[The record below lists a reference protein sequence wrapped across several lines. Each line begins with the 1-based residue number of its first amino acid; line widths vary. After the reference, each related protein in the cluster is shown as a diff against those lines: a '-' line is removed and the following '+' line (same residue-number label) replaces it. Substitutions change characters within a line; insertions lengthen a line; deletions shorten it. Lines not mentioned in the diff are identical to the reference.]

1 VNQILTVQDNLG
13 KGTSAIVH
21 SVKCRRILLA
31 RKTIY
36 TNKHFTKRQAIEEV
50 AHLTRLKHSHIVR
63 LIGTYT
69 WKKELSIL
77 MYPVADYN
85 LTTFLDILDNASVD
99 ERSWVVMATA
109 SFSFFACLSSALE
122 YIHRSFTKHMDIKP
136 HNILVRK
143 SRQNNG
149 RIGPDVFKVYISDFG
164 IARSYQSLEAT
175 NTDGYTLCTKKY
187 AAPEVAQQ
195 DFRGLPAD
203 IFSLGCVF
211 IELFATLHSINAE
224 NLLAPG
230 KRFHLEAEAYT
241 QYSKA
246 RTRRNLCLRT
256 EDDSKLTLRQRID
269 ARLNTG
275 PDGSY
280 YRHVESLSALLK
292 SIRWHGYQD
301 PTLNMATCYTLLE
314 MISIAPEDRPTAQ
327 ELVRQFPG
335 KACCGAGPDELDIA
349 VPTIEE
355 EDDIEDE
362 FEEQ

>member
-175 NTDGYTLCTKKY
+175 NTD
-187 AAPEVAQQ
+187 A
-195 DFRGLPAD
+195 
-203 IFSLGCVF
+203 IHCVPR
-211 IELFATLHSINAE
+211 S
-224 NLLAPG
+224 
-230 KRFHLEAEAYT
+230 
-241 QYSKA
+241 
-246 RTRRNLCLRT
+246 TRRQKLLNRT
-256 EDDSKLTLRQRID
+256 FAASQQTFS
-269 ARLNTG
+269 RLAASSSNC
-275 PDGSY
+275 S
-280 YRHVESLSALLK
+280 RHSTASM
-292 SIRWHGYQD
+292 RRTCWH
-301 PTLNMATCYTLLE
+301 
-314 MISIAPEDRPTAQ
+314 
-327 ELVRQFPG
+327 PG
-335 KACCGAGPDELDIA
+335 N
-349 VPTIEE
+349 VFT
-355 EDDIEDE
+355 
-362 FEEQ
+362 